1 MQYTIACV
9 SHLYANPKVISILN
23 LWNHELDPRFNLRE
37 VRTKIS
43 STDCIRGAV
52 DWLGVKMSAMCNG
65 CHWIL
70 TLLQLSTNRT
80 ISGFRKSTI
89 ATSFW
94 GEMSRR
100 KNPLRSLSYIQ
111 GIYGNRQLTA
121 LQGTTPEKW
130 AGNFGPA
137 ENVSTDV
144 VPSSLA
150 SVWLTHPQWLKT
162 CRPPS
167 PPVEV
172 SPQVFFSW

>member
-52 DWLGVKMSAMCNG
+52 DWLGVKMSAMCSG
-65 CHWIL
+65 CSWPHWIL

-100 KNPLRSLSYIQ
+100 KNPLRSLGYKVSMVTDNLQHCRGLLLRNGLVILDLQ
-111 GIYGNRQLTA
+111 KMFQLTSYPH
-121 LQGTTPEKW
+121 L
-130 AGNFGPA
+130 
-137 ENVSTDV
+137 
-144 VPSSLA
+144 
-150 SVWLTHPQWLKT
+150 
-162 CRPPS
+162 
-167 PPVEV
+167 
-172 SPQVFFSW
+172 